1 MKLNIFKMIDPA
13 MQKMLLGGL
22 VGSLSYYAD
31 LVLAEQAFYPAAL
44 KGRVMPQLPRND
56 ELLTS
61 IAPPAIMYMLA
72 KKKPK
77 LKEMAKG
84 TMLYSGPHLMQRIV
98 VNATKP
104 ATVGFR
110 MNGFAM
116 NAQQFMPTQ
125 VFSQAPTNGK
135 IYPPATPAP
144 STVISASTGKY
155 R

>member
-1 MKLNIFKMIDPA
+1 MKLNPFKMIDPT

-31 LVLAEQAFYPAAL
+31 LVLAEQTFYPAVL
-44 KGRVMPQLPRND
+44 KARLAPQLPRND

-61 IAPPAIMYMLA
+61 IAPPAIMYMLG

-84 TMLYSGPHLMQRIV
+84 TILYSVPHLMQRV
-98 VNATKP
+98 VANVVKP
-104 ATVGFR
+104 ATVGF
-110 MNGFAM
+110 AM
-116 NAQQFMPTQ
+116 NAQRFTPTR
-125 VFSQAPTNGK
+125 VFQNAPTNGR
-135 IYPPATPAP
+135 IYPPHTPAP
-144 STVISASTGKY
+144 STVVSASTGKY

>member
-1 MKLNIFKMIDPA
+1 MKNPLKMIDPT

-61 IAPPAIMYMLA
+61 IAPPAIMYVLG

-77 LKEMAKG
+77 FKEMAKG
-84 TMLYSGPHLMQRIV
+84 TLLYSGPHLMQRIV
-98 VNATKP
+98 VNATNT
-104 ATVGFR
+104 ATAASFAT
-110 MNGFAM
+110 NGLR
-116 NAQQFMPTQ
+116 MPTQ
-125 VFSQAPTNGK
+125 VFQNTPTNGR
-135 IYPPATPAP
+135 IYPPRTPAP
-144 STVISASTGKY
+144 STVVSASAGKY

>member
-1 MKLNIFKMIDPA
+1 MIDPT
-13 MQKMLLGGL
+13 MQKILLGGL

-31 LVLAEQAFYPAAL
+31 LVLSEQAFYPAAL
-44 KGRVMPQLPRND
+44 KGRVMAQLPRND

-84 TMLYSGPHLMQRIV
+84 TLLYSGPHLMQRIV

-104 ATVGFR
+104 VAATGFS
-110 MNGFAM
+110 MNGVSM
-116 NAQQFMPTQ
+116 NAPRATPQQF
-125 VFSQAPTNGK
+125 FAPTNGR
-135 IYPPATPAP
+135 IYPPSTPAP

>member
-1 MKLNIFKMIDPA
+1 MKFNPFKMIDPT

-22 VGSLSYYAD
+22 VGSMSYYAD
-31 LVLAEQAFYPAAL
+31 LVLAEQSFYPAAL

-61 IAPPAIMYMLA
+61 IAPPAIMYMLG

-77 LKEMAKG
+77 FKEMAKG
-84 TMLYSGPHLMQRIV
+84 TILYSGPHLMQRIV

-104 ATVGFR
+104 AAVGFQ
-110 MNGFAM
+110 M
-116 NAQQFMPTQ
+116 NAQRVMPTQ
-125 VFSQAPTNGK
+125 VFQNTPSNGK
-135 IYPPATPAP
+135 IYPPRTPAP
-144 STVISASTGKY
+144 STVVSTGTGKY

>member
-31 LVLAEQAFYPAAL
+31 LVLAEQAFYPAEL
-44 KGRVMPQLPRND
+44 KARLAPQLPRND

-98 VNATKP
+98 VNAVTP
-104 ATVGFR
+104 VATAGFR
-110 MNGFAM
+110 MNGSRAM
-116 NAQQFMPTQ
+116 PVQ
-125 VFSQAPTNGK
+125 VFSQTPTNGR

>member
-1 MKLNIFKMIDPA
+1 MKLNIFKMIDPTT
-13 MQKMLLGGL
+13 QKMLLGGF

-31 LVLAEQAFYPAAL
+31 LVLAEQAFYPAEL
-44 KGRVMPQLPRND
+44 KARLAPQLPRND

-61 IAPPAIMYMLA
+61 IAPPAIMYMLG

-98 VNATKP
+98 VNATTPTTVP
-104 ATVGFR
+104 AGFR
-110 MNGFAM
+110 MNAPRM
-116 NAQQFMPTQ
+116 MPQQ
-125 VFSQAPTNGK
+125 VFSQTPTNGR
-135 IYPPATPAP
+135 IYPSATPAP
-144 STVISASTGKY
+144 STVISASAGKY

>member
-13 MQKMLLGGL
+13 MQKMMLGGL

-44 KGRVMPQLPRND
+44 KARLAPQLPRND

-61 IAPPAIMYMLA
+61 IAPPAVMYMLA

-77 LKEMAKG
+77 FKEMAKG
-84 TMLYSGPHLMQRIV
+84 TMLYSAPHLMNRIV
-98 VNATKP
+98 ANVVKP
-104 ATVGFR
+104 ATTA
-110 MNGFAM
+110 GFAM
-116 NAQQFMPTQ
+116 NAPRPVQ
-125 VFSQAPTNGK
+125 VFSQAPTNGR

-144 STVISASTGKY
+144 STVVSASAGKY